1 MRFKFALHAALLLGS
16 LPVAAQ
22 QASTRTAPTDSAA
35 AVPPVRY
42 ESAFTGYTPFRDQ
55 EVTRWRELNDEAA
68 HIGGHIGIMRG
79 AGPGAG
85 KPASGKPPQ
94 APQPQRSAPKA
105 PAGGPLH

>member
-22 QASTRTAPTDSAA
+22 QGLTRSAPVDSAA

-55 EVTRWRELNDEAA
+55 EVTRWREMNDEAA

-79 AGPGAG
+79 ARP
-85 KPASGKPPQ
+85 PAST
-94 APQPQRSAPKA
+94 QPQRGAPKA
-105 PAGGPLH
+105 PEGARQP